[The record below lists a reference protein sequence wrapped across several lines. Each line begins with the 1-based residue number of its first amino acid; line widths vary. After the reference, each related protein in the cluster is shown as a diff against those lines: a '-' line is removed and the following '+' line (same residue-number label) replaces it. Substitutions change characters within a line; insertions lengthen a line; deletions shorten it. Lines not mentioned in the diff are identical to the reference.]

1 MVGYDFDK
9 LDYLC
14 LGMAALLSNKQN
26 TLFELLKWYPETS
39 RLLEA
44 CVCIICYRK
53 ILLNQRGIIPANEIH
68 KYMQSKETLIEMHS
82 QRTLIFSVSEFTYPH
97 YGGK

>member
-14 LGMAALLSNKQN
+14 LCMAAWLSNKQN
-26 TLFELLKWYPETS
+26 TLFELKWYPETS

-44 CVCIICYRK
+44 CVCMIFYRK
-53 ILLNQRGIIPANEIH
+53 SLLNQRGITPANEIH
-68 KYMQSKETLIEMHS
+68 KYMQTQETLIEMHS